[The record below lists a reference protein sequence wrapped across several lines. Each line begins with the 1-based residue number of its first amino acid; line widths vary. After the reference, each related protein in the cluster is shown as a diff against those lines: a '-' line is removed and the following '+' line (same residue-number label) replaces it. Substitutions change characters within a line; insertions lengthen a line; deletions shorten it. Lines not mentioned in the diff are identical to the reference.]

1 VVHRERTDTGDAHPD
16 HSHAGGPLDLCLMI
30 EGQEDVT
37 WADWKALA
45 EACERVGV
53 STLFRSD
60 HYLSVVD
67 GSRRGALDAWATI
80 SALGAITDRLR
91 LGTLVSPATFRH
103 PAVLAKMVTT
113 ADHVT
118 GGRVELGIG
127 AGWWKGEHDAYGF
140 QLPPIGARID
150 ALEEQCE
157 LIVRHWRGGAFSFH
171 GRHYGAENVEPLPA
185 PVQSG
190 GPPLI
195 LGGRGRPR
203 SVALAARLA
212 DEYNVD
218 EMTAPGV
225 RDVRERLDA
234 ACEAIGRDPASLPLS
249 LNTGW
254 VVGDDRAE
262 LEDRLRRLAE
272 WEGATSADRYRE
284 GLSES
289 WIVATT
295 DEAMRRVGELEA
307 AGVSRI
313 MAGHLLHRDLD
324 AVELLGRVVAALA
337 SPQPSPGGGLRTGRA
352 VTRT

>member
-1 VVHRERTDTGDAHPD
+1 VDV
-16 HSHAGGPLDLCLMI
+16 CLMI

-37 WADWKALA
+37 WEDWKALA
-45 EACERVGV
+45 AACERAGID
-53 STLFRSD
+53 TLFRSD

-67 GSRRGALDAWATI
+67 GSRRGSLDAWATI
-80 SALGAITDRLR
+80 CALGAITDRLR

-113 ADHVT
+113 ADRIT
-118 GGRVELGIG
+118 SGRVELGIG

-140 QLPPIGARID
+140 PLAPIAVRID

-157 LIVRHWRGGAFSFH
+157 IVVRHWRGGAFSFH
-171 GRHYGAENVEPLPA
+171 GEHYAAEDVEPLPA
-185 PVQSG
+185 PVQAG

-195 LGGRGRPR
+195 LGGIGKPR
-203 SVALAARLA
+203 SIALAARLA
-212 DEYNVD
+212 DEYNVP
-218 EMTAPGV
+218 EMTAPQMAAV
-225 RDVRERLDA
+225 RNSLDV

-254 VVGDDRAE
+254 IVGDDRAE

-272 WEGATSADRYRE
+272 WEGAASVAAYRDS
-284 GLSES
+284 LLES

-295 DEAMRRVGELEA
+295 DEALETVADLEA

-313 MAGHLLHRDLD
+313 MAQQLLHRDID
-324 AVELLGRVVAALA
+324 AVELLGRRFG
-337 SPQPSPGGGLRTGRA
+337 SKA
-352 VTRT
+352 VGEGPEAGTP